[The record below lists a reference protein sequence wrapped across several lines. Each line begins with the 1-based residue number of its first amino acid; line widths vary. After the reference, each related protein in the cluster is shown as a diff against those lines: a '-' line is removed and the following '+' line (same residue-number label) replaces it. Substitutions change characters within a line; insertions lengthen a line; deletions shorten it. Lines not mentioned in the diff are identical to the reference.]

1 MKKKF
6 AFILMSD
13 AYNPDVHQA
22 SFEKETMSTHIYT
35 VRSFEEACSKL
46 KELEERGFG
55 GSRAMRGL
63 RPEKAQQLIEL
74 THNKIAIGY
83 VVHNPEQDQLFDA
96 FFGH

>member
-35 VRSFEEACSKL
+35 AASKRLARSLRNWRKRGSGQSSCAGPSARKKRSSLLNLPIIKL
-46 KELEERGFG
+46 Q
-55 GSRAMRGL
+55 SV
-63 RPEKAQQLIEL
+63 
-74 THNKIAIGY
+74 T
-83 VVHNPEQDQLFDA
+83 
-96 FFGH
+96 

>member
-46 KELEERGFG
+46 KELEKEGFG
-55 GSRAMRGL
+55 AVERKKRSSL
-63 RPEKAQQLIEL
+63 LNLPIIKLQSV
-74 THNKIAIGY
+74 T
-83 VVHNPEQDQLFDA
+83 
-96 FFGH
+96 